1 MYQNQNRSMWKT
13 SLTGRSTFGE
23 LLDEWLSR
31 EKGRCKASTYAAY
44 AQRAKCHLR
53 PVLGDIRL
61 KKLNEADYHNLYL
74 ALNDLAPATRSGV
87 LCVLRL
93 ILEYG
98 RNCGLA
104 LAMEEELP
112 RDKPQNRPVTVLN
125 VEELRALEETLRLD
139 ASLRSLGLRL
149 CLYTGLRL
157 GEVCALRWG
166 DLTSD
171 GRLLRVSRTV
181 QRLRN
186 ESGTTPRTVLRLDTP
201 KSSSSARSVP
211 IPSELAA
218 ELQVRRMEDDCY
230 LLTGCSERFMD
241 PRTYQLYFRRT
252 LEKAGI
258 RTVNFHILRHTF
270 ATRCVDLG
278 LDAKS
283 LSQALGHA
291 DVRTTL
297 NIYVH
302 PDEKLIR
309 DCQERMMLASALSIP
324 ECYR

>member
-1 MYQNQNRSMWKT
+1 MIQNRSRMT
-13 SLTGRSTFGE
+13 RRSALNGRSTFGE
-23 LLDEWLSR
+23 LLDEWLDR

-44 AQRAKCHLR
+44 SQRAERHLR
-53 PVLGDIRL
+53 PTLGDIRL
-61 KKLNEADYHNLYL
+61 KKLSEAHYRTLYL

-93 ILEYG
+93 ILAYG
-98 RNCGLA
+98 RSCGLNIA
-104 LAMEEELP
+104 SEEELP
-112 RDKPQNRPVTVLN
+112 REKTENHTISVLN
-125 VEELRALEETLRLD
+125 ADELRALEAALGQD
-139 ASLRSLGLRL
+139 DSLRSLGLRL

-166 DLTSD
+166 DLAPD
-171 GRLLRVSRTV
+171 GRTLRVCRTV

-186 ESGTTPRTVLRLDTP
+186 ENGTAPRTVLRLDTP

-211 IPSELAA
+211 IPSALAA
-218 ELQVRRMEDDCY
+218 ELCARRLEDGCY
-230 LLTGCSERFMD
+230 LLTESAEHFMD
-241 PRTYQLYFRRT
+241 PRTYQLYFRRM

-258 RTVNFHILRHTF
+258 RTVNFHMLRHTF

-309 DCQERMMLASALSIP
+309 DCQERMMQISGNG
-324 ECYR
+324 CGV

>member
-1 MYQNQNRSMWKT
+1 MKQNRTRITWQT
-13 SLTGRSTFGE
+13 ALNGRSTLGE
-23 LLDEWLSR
+23 LMDEWLKR
-31 EKGRCKASTYAAY
+31 EKNRCKASTYAAY
-44 AQRAKCHLR
+44 SQRAERHLR

-61 KKLNEADYHNLYL
+61 KKLNETDYRRLYL
-74 ALNDLAPATRSGV
+74 SLESLAPATRSGV

-98 RNCGLA
+98 RSFGLA
-104 LAMEEELP
+104 IAPEAELP
-112 RDKPQNRPVTVLN
+112 HEKPENRAVSVLN
-125 VEELRALEETLRLD
+125 ADELRALEETLGRD
-139 ASLRSLGLRL
+139 DSLRSLGLRL

-166 DLTSD
+166 DIDPD
-171 GRLLRVSRTV
+171 GRLLHISRTV

-186 ESGTTPRTVLRLDTP
+186 ESGTSPRTVLRLDTP
-201 KSSSSARSVP
+201 KSCSSARSVP
-211 IPSELAA
+211 IPSGLAA
-218 ELQVRRMEDDCY
+218 ELRLRRTEDDCY
-230 LLTGCSERFMD
+230 LLTGCPERFMD

-258 RTVNFHILRHTF
+258 RTVNFHMLRHTF

-309 DCQERMMLASALSIP
+309 DCQERMMLASAAS
-324 ECYR
+324 RQK